1 MAIEIPNLSD
11 PFDELTVE
19 EYDGDKDSD
28 TTEVSYETD
37 PMKIQ
42 VEIPDQKTPI
52 VVLFGPP
59 ASGKTMMLI
68 RLSRW
73 LRRNGYSVV
82 PNRLFRPNDPFYTRM
97 CDEFNSMIDS
107 PEAAEG
113 TNIVSFMLA
122 TVSKNRQPICQ
133 ILEAPGE
140 HFHNSKRITNEFPP
154 YLNRII
160 SSSKN
165 RKVYL
170 VLAESD
176 VKLMGD
182 GSSRDQY
189 VEKIRTLRKKAVL
202 RDKFIVVLNKVD
214 LSSSVQSGG
223 VYDARIAKKEV
234 REAYPGIFEIFKN
247 THPIT
252 SFFKPSHASF
262 IAFQSGT
269 FSESS
274 DGNTVIYEESN
285 DIYASRLW
293 KMILEKCR

>member
-19 EYDGDKDSD
+19 EYDGDKASD
-28 TTEVSYETD
+28 NTEVSYETD

-223 VYDARIAKKEV
+223 VYDTRIAKKEV

-252 SFFKPSHASF
+252 SFFKPSYASF

>member
-11 PFDELTVE
+11 PSDELTVE
-19 EYDGDKDSD
+19 EYDGDKASD

-170 VLAESD
+170 ILAESD

-189 VEKIRTLRKKAVL
+189 VEKIRMLRKKAVL

-223 VYDARIAKKEV
+223 VYDTRIAKKEV

-252 SFFKPSHASF
+252 SFFIPSYASF

>member
-1 MAIEIPNLSD
+1 MQIIPFPAHYQSVYTN
-11 PFDELTVE
+11 FDISSFSLI
-19 EYDGDKDSD
+19 SC
-28 TTEVSYETD
+28 
-37 PMKIQ
+37 
-42 VEIPDQKTPI
+42 IP
-52 VVLFGPP
+52 
-59 ASGKTMMLI
+59 
-68 RLSRW
+68 
-73 LRRNGYSVV
+73 
-82 PNRLFRPNDPFYTRM
+82 
-97 CDEFNSMIDS
+97 
-107 PEAAEG
+107 
-113 TNIVSFMLA
+113 
-122 TVSKNRQPICQ
+122 
-133 ILEAPGE
+133 
-140 HFHNSKRITNEFPP
+140 ITNEFPP

-170 VLAESD
+170 ILAESD

-223 VYDARIAKKEV
+223 VYDTRIAKKEV

-252 SFFKPSHASF
+252 SFFKPSYASF

>member
-19 EYDGDKDSD
+19 EYDGDKASD

-223 VYDARIAKKEV
+223 VYDTRIAKKEV

-252 SFFKPSHASF
+252 SFFKPSYASF

>member
-19 EYDGDKDSD
+19 EYDGDKASD

-170 VLAESD
+170 ILAESD

-252 SFFKPSHASF
+252 SFFKPSYASF